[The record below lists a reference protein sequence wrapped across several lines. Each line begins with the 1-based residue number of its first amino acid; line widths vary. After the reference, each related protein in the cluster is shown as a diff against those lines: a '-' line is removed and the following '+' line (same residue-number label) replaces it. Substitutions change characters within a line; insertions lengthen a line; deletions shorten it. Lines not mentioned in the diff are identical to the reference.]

1 MKRKKSYPVW
11 DFSHNYTPTRIKCPV
26 CLELIKPASHVRSY
40 KTVAGVWMHIKYAHR
55 GLTDEKL
62 DEIKEKLK
70 KVSRNMNG
78 VM

>member
-1 MKRKKSYPVW
+1 MKRKKPYPTW
-11 DFSHNYTPTRIKCPV
+11 DFAHNYIRTLVKCPV
-26 CLELIKPASHVRSY
+26 CLELIKPANRVHSF
-40 KTVAGVWMHIKYAHR
+40 KTVAGVWMHIKRAHR